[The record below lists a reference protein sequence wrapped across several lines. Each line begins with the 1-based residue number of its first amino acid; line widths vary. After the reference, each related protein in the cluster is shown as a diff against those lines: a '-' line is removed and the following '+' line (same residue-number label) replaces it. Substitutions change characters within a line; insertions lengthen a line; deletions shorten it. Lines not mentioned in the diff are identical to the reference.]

1 MFKPV
6 LFTLCLLPCVW
17 LLWRESMGQ
26 LGANPIEAMIREL
39 GLWAL
44 RLLLLT
50 LCVTPVRQLLQ
61 WHALIRVRRMLGL
74 YCFFYAVLHVFSYL
88 WLDQSFD
95 FSDIFHDIVKRPFIT
110 VGFLSFMLLIPLAI
124 TSSNRMIQRLGGKQ
138 WRQLHRLVYLI
149 GILSVLHFWWMA
161 ESKSR
166 LAEPWLYAIA
176 LTVLLALRV
185 PLTRLFLK
193 TPAR

>member
-1 MFKPV
+1 VFKPSLFV
-6 LFTLCLLPCVW
+6 LFLLPCVW

-61 WHALIRVRRMLGL
+61 WHALVRVRRMLGL
-74 YCFFYAVLHVFSYL
+74 YSFFYAMLHVISYL

-95 FSDIFHDIVKRPFIT
+95 ISDIFNDIVKRPFIT
-110 VGFLSFMLLIPLAI
+110 VGFLSFMLLIPLAM

-176 LTVLLALRV
+176 LVVLLALRV
-185 PLTRLFLK
+185 PLTRLFLN
-193 TPAR
+193 TSAR